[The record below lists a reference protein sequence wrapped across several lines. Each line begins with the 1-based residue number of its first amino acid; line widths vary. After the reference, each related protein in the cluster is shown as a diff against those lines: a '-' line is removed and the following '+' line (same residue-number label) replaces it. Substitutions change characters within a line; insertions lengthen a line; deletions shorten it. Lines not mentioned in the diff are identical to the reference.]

1 MDPPEPERSRVT
13 RRRPL
18 RVVVGVAI
26 LVAIGLLWPFADW
39 NWWPVV
45 VGVGVLVLLYLLRL
59 NWLLLGW
66 APHLAGLV
74 TVALLLARTGP
85 WAWGFAA
92 GLAVL
97 GYGLVRLPDW
107 RVAAVGLVLTVASGA
122 GYTVSQYR
130 TDAQVAAES
139 TARTQEQQAAVVGG
153 PAELALSRLANGI
166 AADDPGVAC
175 GILGPSAAAQF
186 AAAVGAPDCAGAV
199 HTLAG
204 RVGDKAGYVD
214 GYTYRLPAGVVVKQ
228 QTTASADGCRV
239 PLRAG
244 AGPPLGRLEMRRDK
258 PSQFVVTGYRS
269 CR

>member
-1 MDPPEPERSRVT
+1 M
-13 RRRPL
+13 
-18 RVVVGVAI
+18 VGVAI

-45 VGVGVLVLLYLLRL
+45 VGIGVLVLLYLLRL

-107 RVAAVGLVLTVASGA
+107 RVAAVGVALTVAFGV
-122 GYTVSQYR
+122 GYGVSQYR

-139 TARTQEQQAAVVGG
+139 TKRAQEQQAAVVGG

-186 AAAVGAPDCAGAV
+186 AAAAGTPDCPGAV
-199 HTLAG
+199 HALAG
-204 RVGDKAGYVD
+204 RVGDKAKYVD
-214 GYTYRLPAGVVVKQ
+214 GYTYRLPTGVVVKQ
-228 QTTASADGCRV
+228 QASASADGCRV
-239 PLRAG
+239 SLPATV
-244 AGPPLGRLEMRRDK
+244 GPPLGRLELRRDK
-258 PSQFVVTGYRS
+258 PSQFVVTGYRP